1 MARADRQSK
10 AVQQRAREAALPQC
24 GWISASGQNCTHPM
38 PCPFHANAR
47 KRRADEEAARER
59 QRLRDAAP
67 KCGFTCRDGTACTH
81 LLPRPFHERKR
92 KAEEEAAE
100 ANYQDAIHFAEQA
113 YEFGTRARDM
123 SRRHMREMGR

>member
-1 MARADRQSK
+1 MADLGEHVRRNLLRVLLVAALGIFSGCGPSIYVFNSIPAAQVVEQ
-10 AVQQRAREAALPQC
+10 AQQAGAREHAPYEYFIA
-24 GWISASGQNCTHPM
+24 SAY
-38 PCPFHANAR
+38 
-47 KRRADEEAARER
+47 
-59 QRLRDAAP
+59 L
-67 KCGFTCRDGTACTH
+67 
-81 LLPRPFHERKR
+81 R